1 MFGGFDACV
10 EEAAVVFGR
19 CRLRKAAEY
28 CIHDLLSSRNIVSI
42 GILEG
47 ILYSLETT
55 IRHLDFTLK

>member
-1 MFGGFDACV
+1 M
-10 EEAAVVFGR
+10 VFGR

-28 CIHDLLSSRNIVSI
+28 CVQDLLSSRNVVSI

-47 ILYSLETT
+47 ISYLLETT